1 MSQSLYM
8 GVDLGTSFVKA
19 GVYTVSGQCLATHSE
34 PVKDERPEPSVF
46 IQRGDDLFQSVC
58 RCIRSVAKAL
68 GDGAADVAAIAFTGQ
83 MAGSMGV
90 DEHWQDITTWSCS
103 MDSRY
108 LPYANRQR
116 ELFADDMFEIGCTN
130 APVMCSKYAWF
141 KDAFP
146 QAHARI
152 AKYVMLNGYMIGR
165 LSGIPVDE
173 AKIDNSL
180 IAWTGMADVRRREW
194 SRKLCDEM
202 GIDRAL
208 LPEIVDCTCVGGCLD
223 GAVAAQLGLK
233 SGIPL
238 VLGAGDKVSG
248 CTGAGILS
256 PGDMLFE
263 AGSYGAISCLVRDVR
278 LDSEKRNY
286 DVIGSIDHD
295 SYYLHKYIQG
305 SGIALDWFVR
315 TFFQR
320 GDMSVKA
327 AMAEAEAEASTVA
340 PGSGRMLAIGL
351 LSGSA
356 MPFDS
361 ELKGLFMGHG
371 LNHGRGHFY
380 RALLES
386 FSYDLALTL
395 DSMCRQYP
403 EIAGQEIMLIGG
415 GAKSDIW
422 PRMLA
427 DVTGHRFAILN
438 RPDVSLWGTAMLAA
452 AGTGGIDDIAGTAR
466 AHVAKSRVFEPDPR
480 RYAFYRPYVALYE
493 EAAQSLHDLYAK
505 LNAME

>member
-1 MSQSLYM
+1 MGESLYM

-19 GVYTVSGQCLATHSE
+19 GVYTVSGKCLATHSE

-58 RCIRSVAKAL
+58 RCIRSVAVAL
-68 GDGAADVAAIAFTGQ
+68 GDDARDVAAIAFTGQ

-90 DEHWQDITTWSCS
+90 DEHWQDVTTWSCS
-103 MDSRY
+103 LDSRY
-108 LPYANRQR
+108 LPYADRQR
-116 ELFADDMFEIGCTN
+116 ALFADDLFEIGCTN

-146 QAHARI
+146 AEHARI

-180 IAWTGMADVRRREW
+180 ITWTGMADLRARKW
-194 SRKLCDEM
+194 SEKLCGEM
-202 GIDRAL
+202 DIDRAL
-208 LPEIVDCTCVGGCLD
+208 LPEIVDCTCVGGHLD
-223 GAVAAQLGLK
+223 GQVAAQLGLK

-278 LDSEKRNY
+278 LDSDKRNY

-305 SGIALDWFVR
+305 SGIALDWFIR
-315 TFFQR
+315 AFLQQD
-320 GDMSVKA
+320 GMSVKD
-327 AMAEAEAEASTVA
+327 AMARAESEAAGVA
-340 PGSGRMLAIGL
+340 PGCDRMLAIGL

-403 EIAGQEIMLIGG
+403 EIADQEIKLIGG
-415 GAKSDIW
+415 GAKSAIW
-422 PRMLA
+422 PQMLA
-427 DVTGHRFAILN
+427 DVTGHRFAILD

-466 AHVAKSRVFEPDPR
+466 AHVSVSRVFEPDPAR
-480 RYAFYRPYVALYE
+480 HEFYRPYVALYE
-493 EAAQSLHDLYAK
+493 EITQAMHGLYAK
-505 LNAME
+505 LNAL

>member
-1 MSQSLYM
+1 MGEPLYM

-19 GVYTVSGQCLATHSE
+19 GVYTAASKCLATHSE
-34 PVKDERPEPSVF
+34 PVKDERPEPNVF
-46 IQRGDDLFQSVC
+46 IQRGEDLFQSVC
-58 RCIRSVAKAL
+58 RCIRSVASAL
-68 GDGAADVAAIAFTGQ
+68 GDDARDVAAIAFTGQ

-90 DEHWQDITTWSCS
+90 DENWGDITTWSCS

-108 LPYANRQR
+108 LPYADRQR
-116 ELFADDMFEIGCTN
+116 AQFADDLFTIGCTN

-146 QAHARI
+146 AEHARI

-165 LSGIPVDE
+165 LSDIPVEE

-180 IAWTGMADVRRREW
+180 ITWTGMADVRARKW
-194 SRKLCDEM
+194 SEKLCDEM
-202 GIDRAL
+202 DIDRGL
-208 LPEIVDCTCVGGCLD
+208 LPEIVDCTCVGGYLNAD
-223 GAVAAQLGLK
+223 VAAQLGLK

-248 CTGAGILS
+248 CTGAGILGI
-256 PGDMLFE
+256 GDMLFE

-305 SGIALDWFVR
+305 SGIALDWFIR
-315 TFFQR
+315 AFLQR
-320 GDMSVKA
+320 DGMSVKD
-327 AMAEAEAEASTVA
+327 AMARAEAEAAAVA
-340 PGSGRMLAIGL
+340 PGCDRMLAIGL

-395 DSMCRQYP
+395 ESMRRQYP
-403 EIAGQEIMLIGG
+403 AIAGQDIMLIGG
-415 GAKSDIW
+415 GAKSEIW
-422 PRMLA
+422 PQMLA
-427 DVTGHRFAILN
+427 DVTGHRFVTLD

-452 AGTGGIDDIAGTAR
+452 AGTGGIDDIASAAR
-466 AHVAKSRVFEPDPR
+466 EHVSRQRAFEPDPAR
-480 RYAFYRPYVALYE
+480 NAFYRPYIALYE
-493 EAAQSLHDLYAK
+493 EAAQSLHSLYAK
-505 LNAME
+505 LNAL

>member
-1 MSQSLYM
+1 MGEPLYM

-19 GVYTVSGQCLATHSE
+19 GVYNTAGVCLATHSE

-46 IQRGDDLFQSVC
+46 IQRGEDLFQSVC
-58 RCIRSVAKAL
+58 RCIAGVTAAL
-68 GDGAADVAAIAFTGQ
+68 GDKATNVDAIAFTGQ

-90 DEHWQDITTWSCS
+90 DEQWGDITTWSCS

-108 LPYANRQR
+108 LPYAERQR
-116 ELFADDMFEIGCTN
+116 ALFADDLFAIGCTN
-130 APVMCSKYAWF
+130 APVMCAKYAWF
-141 KDAFP
+141 KEAFP
-146 QAHARI
+146 EAHRRI

-165 LSGIPVDE
+165 LSGIPVSE

-180 IAWTGMADVRRREW
+180 ITWTGMADVRARRW
-194 SRKLCDEM
+194 SEKLCGEM

-208 LPEIVDCTCVGGCLD
+208 LPEIVNCTCVGGYLERD
-223 GAVAAQLGLK
+223 VAARLGLK

-248 CTGAGILS
+248 CTGAGILN

-263 AGSYGAISCLVRDVR
+263 AGSYGAISCLVQDVR
-278 LDSEKRNY
+278 LDGEKRNY

-305 SGIALDWFVR
+305 SGIALDWFLR
-315 TFFQR
+315 TFLQQD
-320 GDMSVKA
+320 GLDASQ
-327 AMAEAEAEASTVA
+327 AMARAEAEAADVPA
-340 PGSGRMLAIGL
+340 GCGRMLAIGL

-361 ELKGLFMGHG
+361 EIKGLFMGHG

-395 DSMCRQYP
+395 ESMRRQYP
-403 EIAGQEIMLIGG
+403 DIAGQQIKLIGG
-415 GAKSDIW
+415 GAKSAVW
-422 PRMLA
+422 PQMLA
-427 DVTGHRFAILN
+427 DVTGHPFALLD

-452 AGTGGIDDIAGTAR
+452 AGTGGIGDIREAAL
-466 AHVAKSRVFEPDPR
+466 AHVSVGRVFEPDPAR
-480 RYAFYRPYVALYE
+480 HAFYRPYVALYE
-493 EAAQSLHDLYAK
+493 ETTQALHGLYAK
-505 LNAME
+505 LNAL

>member
-1 MSQSLYM
+1 MGEPLYM

-19 GVYTVSGQCLATHSE
+19 GVYNTAGVCLATHSE

-46 IQRGDDLFQSVC
+46 IQRGEDLFQSVF
-58 RCIRSVAKAL
+58 RCIHSAAADL
-68 GDGAADVAAIAFTGQ
+68 GDAARDVAAIAFTGQ

-90 DEHWQDITTWSCS
+90 DENWGDITTWSCS
-103 MDSRY
+103 LDSRY
-108 LPYANRQR
+108 LPYADRQR

-146 QAHARI
+146 REHARI

-165 LSGIPVDE
+165 LSNIPVDE

-180 IAWTGMADVRRREW
+180 ITWTGMADVRARQW
-194 SRKLCDEM
+194 SKKLCDEM

-208 LPEIVDCTCVGGCLD
+208 LPEIADCTEVGGYLD
-223 GAVAAQLGLK
+223 AKLAGQLGLK

-248 CTGAGILS
+248 CTGAGILN

-263 AGSYGAISCLVRDVR
+263 AGSYGAISCLVQDVR

-305 SGIALDWFVR
+305 SGIALDWFIRAFV
-315 TFFQR
+315 QR
-320 GDMSVKA
+320 EGLSVGE
-327 AMAEAEAEASTVA
+327 AMALAEREAAKVA
-340 PGSGRMLAIGL
+340 PGSDRMLAIGL

-371 LNHGRGHFY
+371 LNHGLGHFY
-380 RALLES
+380 NALLES
-386 FSYDLALTL
+386 FSYDLTLTL

-403 EIAGQEIMLIGG
+403 QYAEQEIMLIGG
-415 GAKSDIW
+415 GAKSAVW
-422 PRMLA
+422 PQMLA
-427 DVTGHRFAILN
+427 DVTGHRFAILD
-438 RPDVSLWGTAMLAA
+438 RPDVNLWGTAMLAA
-452 AGTGGIDDIAGTAR
+452 AGTGGIADIARTAR
-466 AHVAKSRVFEPDPR
+466 EHVAKQRAFEPDEKR
-480 RYAFYRPYVALYE
+480 HAFYQPYIALYE
-493 EAAQSLHDLYAK
+493 ETMQSLHGLYAK
-505 LNAME
+505 LNAL